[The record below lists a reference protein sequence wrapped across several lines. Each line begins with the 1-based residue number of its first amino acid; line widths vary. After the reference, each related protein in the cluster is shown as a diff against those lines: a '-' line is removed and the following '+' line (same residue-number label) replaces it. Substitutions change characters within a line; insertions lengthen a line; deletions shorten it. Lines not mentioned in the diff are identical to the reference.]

1 MARPVWKGH
10 LSFGLVNVPIVLYS
24 GERRADVSF
33 QLIDSRNAAR
43 VRYERVNEETGD
55 EVPWDK
61 IVKGFE
67 YENGNYVLLSEGEL
81 ENASAELTRT
91 IEIEQFVDL
100 EEIDVRY
107 FDRPY
112 ILAPAKGGEK
122 GYVLLREAISAAG
135 KAGIA
140 QVVIRA
146 RQYLAAVV
154 VEGDALV
161 LALLRY
167 AQELRPADEFDLP
180 SGDLR
185 KHKIT
190 KQEVE
195 LAARLMDGMT
205 GKWEPDQFEDEYRTA
220 LMDLIEKKIK
230 SGQTEA
236 VEDFEPEDA
245 EEEEEPRSI
254 NFMEVLK
261 QSVEHAKRPR
271 RTAKRRPAKKKKA
284 ASRRRATKKK
294 RAG

>member
-10 LSFGLVNVPIVLYS
+10 ISFGLVNVPIVLYS
-24 GERRADVSF
+24 GERRADISF

-67 YENGNYVLLSEGEL
+67 YENGNYVLLSENEL

-100 EEIDVRY
+100 HEIDVRY

-112 ILAPAKGGEK
+112 ILATAKGGEK
-122 GYVLLREAISAAG
+122 GYVLLREAMAEAG

-146 RQYLAAVV
+146 RQYLAAVLP
-154 VEGDALV
+154 EDDALV
-161 LALLRY
+161 LMLLRY
-167 AQELRPADEFDLP
+167 SQELRDQDEFDLP

-185 KHKIT
+185 KNKVT

-195 LAARLMDGMT
+195 LAAKLIDGMS
-205 GKWEPDQFEDEYRTA
+205 GPWEPQQFEDEYRTA
-220 LMDLIEKKIK
+220 LMDLIERKIK

-236 VEDFEPEDA
+236 VEDFEPEGQ
-245 EEEEEPRSI
+245 EEEEEPASI

-261 QSVEHAKRPR
+261 QSVEHAKKPR
-271 RTAKRRPAKKKKA
+271 RAAKRRPARKKS
-284 ASRRRATKKK
+284 ASGRRIKKK

>member
-10 LSFGLVNVPIVLYS
+10 VSFGLVNVPIVLYA
-24 GERRADVSF
+24 GERRADLSF
-33 QLIDSRNAAR
+33 QLIDSRNAAK

-55 EVPWDK
+55 EAPWEK

-67 YENGNYVLLSEGEL
+67 YENGNYVLLSKGEL

-91 IEIEQFVDL
+91 IEIEQFVEL
-100 EEIDVRY
+100 NEIDVRY

-122 GYVLLREAISAAG
+122 GYVLLREALSAAG
-135 KAGIA
+135 KAGIT

-161 LALLRY
+161 LNLLRY
-167 AQELRPADEFDLP
+167 AQELRPVDEFDLP

-185 KHKIT
+185 KHKVT
-190 KQEVE
+190 KQEVG
-195 LAARLMDGMT
+195 LAERLIEGMS
-205 GKWEPDQFEDEYRTA
+205 GKWEPEQYEDEYRTA

-245 EEEEEPRSI
+245 EEEEEPTSI
-254 NFMEVLK
+254 NFMEALK

-271 RTAKRRPAKKKKA
+271 RAAKRRPAKKKA
-284 ASRRRATKKK
+284 ATRRRGTKKK

>member
-1 MARPVWKGH
+1 MPRPVWKGH
-10 LSFGLVNVPIVLYS
+10 ISFGLVNVPIVLYAA
-24 GERRADVSF
+24 EQRADLSF
-33 QLIDSRNAAR
+33 RLIDSRNAAR
-43 VRYERVNEETGD
+43 IRYERVNEETGE

-61 IVKGFE
+61 IVKGYE
-67 YENGNYVLLSEGEL
+67 YEDGNYVLFSEGEL
-81 ENASAELTRT
+81 ENASAELTRV

-100 EEIDVRY
+100 SEIDVRY

-140 QVVIRA
+140 RVVIRA

-161 LALLRY
+161 LELLRY
-167 AQELRPADEFDLP
+167 SQELRSQDEFGLP
-180 SGDLR
+180 SSDLR

-190 KQEVE
+190 KQEVD
-195 LAARLMDGMT
+195 LAAKLIEGMSGEWT
-205 GKWEPDQFEDEYRTA
+205 PDSFEDEYRVE
-220 LMDLIEKKIK
+220 LLKLIQRKVK

-236 VEDFEPEDA
+236 IEDVDSSMPDDA
-245 EEEEEPRSI
+245 PASI
-254 NFMEVLK
+254 NFMDVLK
-261 QSVEHAKRPR
+261 RSVEHAAKPKRAAAKRQPARKKSASRKRPLR
-271 RTAKRRPAKKKKA
+271 KQ
-284 ASRRRATKKK
+284 